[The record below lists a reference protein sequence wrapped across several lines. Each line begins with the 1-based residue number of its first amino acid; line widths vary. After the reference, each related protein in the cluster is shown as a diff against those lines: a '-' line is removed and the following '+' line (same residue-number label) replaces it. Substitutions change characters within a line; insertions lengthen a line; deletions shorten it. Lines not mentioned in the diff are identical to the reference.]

1 MIWRESKRMITLST
15 NSWRILEKQIGAPT
29 KKNDYLTNKKL
40 KEFWKQLTGPKKK
53 IGYLTNK
60 GHIQDQDK
68 VVAAPKAG

>member
-1 MIWRESKRMITLST
+1 MIGLGSD
-15 NSWRILEKQIGAPT
+15 
-29 KKNDYLTNKKL
+29 KNDYLTNKKL